1 MSDIAAVSIEL
12 PETEPAIHKAL
23 EVERRKLHVWAA
35 GVVKDIEARRD
46 RGLHR
51 LDRVESALAGDAEAA
66 TKPTRIGA
74 AKRSRGRR
82 GPTVVVQAERR
93 RQAIHRFLVERGR
106 ALAFSE
112 IRRAMRLSEF
122 STRSALKRLIEEG
135 KVIRTGTR
143 STTRYAAKADGG
155 DPHSAVLE
163 PGSGGA
169 GTMQGRILE
178 LIDDRGSASAEELA
192 QALRVPREEIQRTCG
207 ALVREEEIRMA
218 RRDGRPVYMP
228 APEVA

>member
-12 PETEPAIHKAL
+12 PETESAIHKAL
-23 EVERRKLHVWAA
+23 EGERRKLHVWAD

-46 RGLHR
+46 QGLRR
-51 LDRVESALAGDAEAA
+51 LDRVESALAGDADVV
-66 TKPTRIGA
+66 TKPTRTR

-143 STTRYAAKADGG
+143 STTRYAAKADRG
-155 DPHSAVLE
+155 DPHSAVLA
-163 PGSGGA
+163 PGSGG
-169 GTMQGRILE
+169 GETRQGRILE

-207 ALVREEEIRMA
+207 VLVREEEIRMA
-218 RRDGRPVYMP
+218 RRDGRPVYTP
-228 APEVA
+228 APAAA